1 MSCIVDAMN
10 NTKPFIG
17 ELIETV
23 GNIATRVFWVTV
35 ALIGVGSIVMIAIYD
50 LPAANAFAKIFG
62 FVALLMVASVGV
74 MIGSMKLLKL
84 RGEWTTK

>member
-1 MSCIVDAMN
+1 MN

-35 ALIGVGSIVMIAIYD
+35 ALTGVGAVVLIAIYD

-62 FVALLMVASVGV
+62 FIALLMVTSVGV
-74 MIGSMKLLKL
+74 MVGSMKLLKH
-84 RGEWTTK
+84 RGEWATK